1 MRDED
6 RRLARLVPDAEE
18 LELHRLPGLCIER
31 AERLVE
37 EQDLGVG
44 RESAREVDALLHAA
58 RELARERVLEALEA
72 DELDMP
78 LRALAR
84 FGARDR
90 SAQLDAVD
98 DVAQHRAPGQQ
109 ARLLED
115 EGPIRARSGDR
126 PSVED
131 QRPAGQRKETV
142 DRVQERGLAAARRTD
157 DAHELAFADFEVRA
171 VDGEEVILAP
181 AASVVHRHA
190 ARLELH
196 THSVGHP
203 RRFGP
208 MV

>member
-1 MRDED
+1 
-6 RRLARLVPDAEE
+6 
-18 LELHRLPGLCIER
+18 
-31 AERLVE
+31 
-37 EQDLGVG
+37 
-44 RESAREVDALLHAA
+44 
-58 RELARERVLEALEA
+58 
-72 DELDMP
+72 MP

-115 EGPIRARSGDR
+115 EGPIRARTGDR

-142 DRVQERGLAAARRTD
+142 DRVEERGLAAARRTD